1 VEMGECQEVEVVLV
15 ELVAMVEMEAEV
27 K

>member
-1 VEMGECQEVEVVLV
+1 MGECQEVEVVLV
-15 ELVAMVEMEAEV
+15 ELVAMVEMEAGV

>member
-15 ELVAMVEMEAEV
+15 ELVAMVEMEAGV